1 MHRLKRKMAA
11 LCTVIVLMAGFVPAV
26 HGAILEDVTEQQL
39 MKGVTYKHMKRLEEG
54 GWQDIHIVQADL
66 NEPYLKFEV
75 LRHPQGESFLQN
87 TLEMAKDA
95 DALAAVNADFFA
107 AKRGQAGRGS
117 PVGIE
122 IIDGVLRST
131 PATQEAMNA
140 LYQVKEDGL
149 LYFNNFEFEISVKA
163 PNGKVEWINSL
174 NKYDDLNGVAMYTRD
189 WNNLSLGSYG
199 TKMEI
204 VVKDDIVIDKRWQ
217 MDPAEIPENGYVLLA
232 DLSINTF
239 LDDNLNV
246 GDPVILNV
254 ATTPNFK
261 NIETAVG
268 GGGIILADGQVPTKF
283 SHNITGLQPR
293 SAVGVDKTGKILT
306 IVAVDGR
313 RSEAIGMTQTQL
325 GYLMAD
331 LGCWNAMNLDGG
343 GSTLMAIKEDGEHKV
358 VNKPSDGSYRAVTNS
373 IGITADTN
381 EPAKLDSIQ
390 LKTDDAN
397 MFANTSR
404 WLWIEGYDQYGR
416 QMELE
421 GEGQI
426 TKISGSGEL
435 RGSDYYPTEE
445 GKAVFQASYGGKTA
459 NLEINVLEKPYT
471 MAFDQEKITLNSGES
486 TNLWLS
492 GKDAN
497 GVKAIIY
504 PRDADISF
512 SNEIASMNGNK
523 VVANSGGAT
532 VITASF
538 GATNANMALMIDGA
552 AEIGLPENKVI
563 VDPKNKAAE
572 LTGED
577 SFRFTVF
584 GNTRKPEKL
593 FDLFMMNNATWAMKN
608 NGAVHAFV
616 GSDFDADAVQE
627 LNGDYFTAKNY
638 FKFTRGTNTFIAVNN
653 TSGKIYSS
661 DKTQWDQLRSD
672 MNSLIGSNVF
682 IFLEKPTISDNETEV
697 KKFKELMEGAAASGI
712 NVFVFG
718 GGYKNEITV
727 ENGVRYL
734 NTAGVFPSIALKG
747 TSISYVKYILVTVN
761 GSDVTYEYK
770 WVLE

>member
-1 MHRLKRKMAA
+1 
-11 LCTVIVLMAGFVPAV
+11 
-26 HGAILEDVTEQQL
+26 
-39 MKGVTYKHMKRLEEG
+39 
-54 GWQDIHIVQADL
+54 
-66 NEPYLKFEV
+66 
-75 LRHPQGESFLQN
+75 
-87 TLEMAKDA
+87 
-95 DALAAVNADFFA
+95 
-107 AKRGQAGRGS
+107 
-117 PVGIE
+117 
-122 IIDGVLRST
+122 
-131 PATQEAMNA
+131 
-140 LYQVKEDGL
+140 
-149 LYFNNFEFEISVKA
+149 
-163 PNGKVEWINSL
+163 
-174 NKYDDLNGVAMYTRD
+174 
-189 WNNLSLGSYG
+189 
-199 TKMEI
+199 
-204 VVKDDIVIDKRWQ
+204 
-217 MDPAEIPENGYVLLA
+217 
-232 DLSINTF
+232 
-239 LDDNLNV
+239 
-246 GDPVILNV
+246 
-254 ATTPNFK
+254 
-261 NIETAVG
+261 
-268 GGGIILADGQVPTKF
+268 
-283 SHNITGLQPR
+283 
-293 SAVGVDKTGKILT
+293 
-306 IVAVDGR
+306 
-313 RSEAIGMTQTQL
+313 
-325 GYLMAD
+325 
-331 LGCWNAMNLDGG
+331 
-343 GSTLMAIKEDGEHKV
+343 
-358 VNKPSDGSYRAVTNS
+358 
-373 IGITADTN
+373 
-381 EPAKLDSIQ
+381 
-390 LKTDDAN
+390 
-397 MFANTSR
+397 
-404 WLWIEGYDQYGR
+404 
-416 QMELE
+416 
-421 GEGQI
+421 
-426 TKISGSGEL
+426 
-435 RGSDYYPTEE
+435 
-445 GKAVFQASYGGKTA
+445 
-459 NLEINVLEKPYT
+459 

-492 GKDAN
+492 GKDVN